1 MFVPWCRGWV
11 RDSSTT
17 RYGGERYEKREMQT
31 RVRQRF
37 TELQRQDEQEPDK
50 QRQVPWHLVNAARSI
65 EQVQEEINEIVLATL
80 DQLEQQNQAE
90 EPPTLKRMWE
100 GVIIKGDSNKEN

>member
-1 MFVPWCRGWV
+1 MVGWLGLY
-11 RDSSTT
+11 SLT

-37 TELQRQDEQEPDK
+37 AELQRQDEQEQDK
-50 QRQVPWHLVNAARSI
+50 QRQVPWHIVNAAQSI
-65 EQVQEEINEIVLATL
+65 EQVQEEINEIVLSTL
-80 DQLEQQNQAE
+80 DRMEQNQGE
-90 EPPTLKRMWE
+90 VPPSLKRMWE